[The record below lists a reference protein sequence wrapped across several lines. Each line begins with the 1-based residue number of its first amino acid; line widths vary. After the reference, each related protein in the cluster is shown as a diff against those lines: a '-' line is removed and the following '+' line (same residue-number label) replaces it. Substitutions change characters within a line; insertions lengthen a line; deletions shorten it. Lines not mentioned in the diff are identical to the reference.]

1 MKKYSFILVAGLL
14 LAAVP
19 AMAMSGQVNVSLPAK
34 ATEVAPNIFSLGS
47 AIDPA
52 SGKRVEGLAIIHP
65 KQAAAKPDHAGG
77 GGAQTKNRC
86 YAVLAKGA
94 AWKMAEAWR
103 VNPTNSRGLDEAFVL
118 NNLMADVAEWESTVG
133 NSNIFGDG
141 SVTATALLAD
151 NTAPDGLNEVYFGA
165 IDGEGTIA
173 VTIVWGIFSGSVS
186 QRELVEWDM
195 VFDQTDFDW
204 ANDGRA
210 TAMDFE
216 NIAQHELGHAFGLGH
231 PSDGCTEETMYR
243 FADYGETIKRDLNT
257 GDIAGINQ
265 LY

>member
-1 MKKYSFILVAGLL
+1 MKKYSFVLVAGLL
-14 LAAVP
+14 LVAVP
-19 AMAMSGQVNVSLPAK
+19 AMAMPADFSLPPRA
-34 ATEVAPNIFSLGS
+34 AEVAPNIFSLGS

-52 SGKRVEGLAIIHP
+52 SGKQVEGLAIIHP
-65 KQAAAKPDHAGG
+65 KKAAAKPDQAG

-94 AWKMAEAWR
+94 AWKTTEAWL
-103 VNPTNSRGLDEAFVL
+103 VNPANSRGLDESFVVS
-118 NNLMADVAEWESTVG
+118 NLIADVAEWENAAG
-133 NSNIFGDG
+133 NSNIFDDG
-141 SVTATALLAD
+141 SATATALSAD
-151 NTAPDGLNEVYFGA
+151 NSAPDGLNEVYFGA

-173 VTIVWGIFSGSVS
+173 VTIVWGIFSGPVG

-204 ANDGRA
+204 ASDGRA
-210 TAMDFE
+210 GAMDFE

-231 PSDGCTEETMYR
+231 PGDGCSEETMYR
-243 FADYGETIKRDLNT
+243 FADYGEIKKRDLNT